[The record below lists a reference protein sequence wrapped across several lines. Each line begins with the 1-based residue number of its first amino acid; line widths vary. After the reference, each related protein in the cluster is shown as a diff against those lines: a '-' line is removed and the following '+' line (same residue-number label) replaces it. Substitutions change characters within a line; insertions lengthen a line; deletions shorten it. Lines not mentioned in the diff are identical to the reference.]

1 MSQLCY
7 LWKAG
12 DEGVAFVHLKGG
24 VTGPSVYKG
33 STYVHSQG
41 KMLQAKE
48 LLNFP
53 NEGRNAITAK
63 FHNSSD
69 YRHPPPRGL
78 PVFKKRLHNAAREVY
93 RRFYEASCFTRRL
106 VMQLK
111 TVSSIGLAFLLVF
124 GVVGVASA
132 QDVAATQGVLI
143 RVDAPAANTWAAIED
158 TIRIRILCYDGILDG
173 GFRVSV
179 VDSSLD
185 DDAVAANGRGTADVG
200 PKIFY
205 NYPYAGTDTDQI
217 TKGDGSTSGIDT
229 FKVKIGIE
237 AAANFESDSNHALKV
252 VLDLDATAVGGE
264 LNNLMANKKITSA
277 TAGFGA
283 TRVGDGVL
291 FGIDGS
297 RPVHGTGDNA
307 IFSSITLD
315 LTKLETVEND
325 TTGSPT
331 DPLLVQEIKINT
343 DDVFRAVLNLT
354 TRNVLTN
361 KAHKIE
367 VGLVPA
373 DSIARY
379 VAAEGDGG
387 LGLGAELANARA
399 FKDDALIKL
408 TVSGDRLVIPNPSVS
423 KKAVAGTFGDNQRL
437 ELFAYVVD
445 VAGNVGGTDTEPAA
459 ANWRLLHGT
468 DGVFATLAA
477 AGDSTAPAGPGVNT
491 NVAIIGDATA
501 PKITVNYP
509 NPDSIAAGSHDPRI
523 SAAITQTLGAD
534 AYTLLPGEAS
544 GVQTARPLKPLK
556 FELSEAPSR
565 ITIKHADSTLILED
579 YVGDNPATLDET
591 ETDFALD
598 PTGADK
604 IATVDFL
611 NIDIPEDGT
620 EGTQP
625 SDQPLWFTT
634 TENVVAG
641 VDDGKYEA
649 KGGTVGDIVIT
660 VWDSLDN
667 KSALTLEGITL
678 DGNTPGIINLF
689 PTADDA
695 PKDADNEGRPTIDPT
710 TKNPV
715 FNINEELDS
724 LSIRYHEAGGGP
736 PIIQVYGPGNARLET
751 VSSLVSWPVADTLID
766 RQRYNLEVLAIDL
779 AGNASVAKGGE
790 LTFKKTF
797 TNPDADLFKIAAT
810 PEEKGVAGVDVSL
823 AMTVIDTTLTRMEKE
838 QDSAAGDV
846 RAVTYHTPSALAVIV
861 SGDQADALEGV
872 TFSGTGVSPAPAFA
886 LPADLAALGMVAK
899 AAVLDGGGWNAGQRT
914 VKFKSTKPLTGITV
928 MAAEG
933 SIDPGTG
940 AYTLRISG
948 EAAKA
953 INIEVAEFS
962 KFNVTAIEGEI
973 STDNVAGAFSVHVV
987 PADAFGNPSL
997 KIENTAG
1004 SKTETSVAFTFASS
1018 NASVSVPSGQQM
1030 VTSTDGATFGAV
1042 AGNATGSATISV
1054 RTVRENY
1061 TTGETQSE
1069 DSDKNS
1075 ALTGSVT
1082 VNVVSEDGD
1091 GPDPGAPAAP
1101 ANIVVQDY
1109 KGADG
1114 EGDQGGIVVISFP
1127 NSSQHDA
1134 VSAYQISREID
1145 STTGMDDE
1153 GNVVELEEPMK
1164 KWVAWTSVSFSADA
1178 GDEMGDA
1185 EGDMQTV
1192 IVPAIDNVATNWGV
1206 TAVTAAGES
1215 DMTTASKR
1223 VFTKETIQQTLQLLG
1238 MPEAEL
1244 LTDEELN
1251 NVFNA
1256 PEDYVKA
1263 LIGDQKNVIFAPVN
1277 PDVSALIG
1285 SAAVPAN
1292 IRTGHAGSFLSSART
1307 VTEEPAGATDD
1318 IAPAAVTDAS
1328 GTGAGGVILR
1338 WTASASE
1345 GEVGSI
1351 PYRGYN
1357 IPIMGVKGYKVMRG
1371 ASADALEAAATV
1383 PSGSTQFTDD
1393 NLPDGMTTLVYR
1405 IDAFDDNNVAMSD
1418 LITVE
1423 NISVRVAFVD
1433 ANGDPVYLM
1442 VLPAQGG
1449 DLEVN
1454 FEDILAFGAAFG
1466 SKKGDAN
1473 YNPQADVNDD
1483 GSVDFA
1489 DLATAAATF
1498 GRVAVPPAGSK
1509 VAVVPQRPG
1518 VNADT
1523 EMTLEL
1529 ASEKVLVGETISLTV
1544 SMANARALN
1553 GYGLELVYDA
1563 DNFEFVSAVPAE
1575 NDLLKSEG
1583 GETPLFKNWP
1593 EEGRI
1598 SVVNLITESGTVS
1611 GEGALVTF
1619 TFKVLRE
1626 FAENARFE
1634 IAQGVVFDADQ
1645 LQNPVVTLGALD
1657 VQSTPT
1663 EFALHQNYP
1672 NPFNPQ
1678 TNIPYDLAEGGDVV
1692 LRIYNLLGQE
1702 VRTLVRER
1710 QAPGRYTVQWS
1721 GMDDRGVS
1729 VSSGIYF
1736 YQVSVAGKFQDAKRL
1751 MLLK

>member
-1 MSQLCY
+1 
-7 LWKAG
+7 
-12 DEGVAFVHLKGG
+12 
-24 VTGPSVYKG
+24 
-33 STYVHSQG
+33 
-41 KMLQAKE
+41 
-48 LLNFP
+48 
-53 NEGRNAITAK
+53 
-63 FHNSSD
+63 
-69 YRHPPPRGL
+69 
-78 PVFKKRLHNAAREVY
+78 
-93 RRFYEASCFTRRL
+93 
-106 VMQLK
+106 MQLK

-132 QDVAATQGVLI
+132 QDVAATQGIFI
-143 RVDAPAANTWAAIED
+143 RVDEPAANTWVAIGD
-158 TIRIRILCYDGILDG
+158 TIRVRILCYDGILDA

-185 DDAVAANGRGTADVG
+185 DGDVG
-200 PKIFY
+200 TDQRADNNKIFY
-205 NYPYAGTDTDQI
+205 NLGDDGTGSNDAI
-217 TKGDGSTSGIDT
+217 TKGDGASSGVDT
-229 FKVKIGIE
+229 FKVKIGV
-237 AAANFESDSNHALKV
+237 AAVPDFESNSNHALKV
-252 VLDLDATAVGGE
+252 VVDPGGTPDPDP
-264 LNNLMANKKITSA
+264 LNNLMTNRKITSA
-277 TAGFGA
+277 TAGLGA
-283 TRVGDGVL
+283 TRVGDGKL
-291 FGIDGS
+291 FGVDGS
-297 RPVHGTGDNA
+297 RPVHGTGATA
-307 IFSSITLD
+307 IFNSIKLD
-315 LTKLETVEND
+315 LTKLKTK
-325 TTGSPT
+325 TTGSGSPDPPLVTEIQITT
-331 DPLLVQEIKINT
+331 DA
-343 DDVFRAVLNLT
+343 VFRATLDLNI
-354 TRNVLTN
+354 RNVILN

-379 VAAEGDGG
+379 VLAEADGG
-387 LGLGAELANARA
+387 LGLGPEPANVRA
-399 FKDDALIKL
+399 FKDDALVKL
-408 TVSGDRLVIPNPSVS
+408 TVSGDRLLSTNPSVS
-423 KKAVAGTFGDNQRL
+423 MKAVAGTFGDNQRL

-445 VAGNVGGTDTEPAA
+445 VAGNVGGGEAA
-459 ANWRLLHGT
+459 PQAVNWRSLHGT
-468 DGVFATLAA
+468 DGVLAVDA
-477 AGDSTAPAGPGVNT
+477 AVDPPKRAGPTDAT
-491 NVAIIGDATA
+491 NVPIIGDATA

-523 SAAITQTLGAD
+523 SAAITQTFAAE

-544 GVQTARPLKPLK
+544 GVQSNRRLKPLEFK
-556 FELSEAPSR
+556 LSETPR
-565 ITIKHADSTLILED
+565 KIKIKHADSTLTLED
-579 YVGDNPATLDET
+579 YVGDNPTTDAT

-598 PTGADK
+598 PTGGDK
-604 IATVDFL
+604 VATVDFL
-611 NIDIPEDGT
+611 DIDIADT
-620 EGTQP
+620 ETTRSKP
-625 SDQPLWFTT
+625 SDQPIWFTT
-634 TENVVAG
+634 EGDVVAG
-641 VDDGKYEA
+641 VAKGKYEA
-649 KGGTVGDIVIT
+649 KGGTIGDIVIT
-660 VWDSLDN
+660 VEDSLGN
-667 KSALTLEGITL
+667 ESKLTLAGITL
-678 DGNTPGIINLF
+678 DGNTPGITNLF
-689 PTADDA
+689 PTEDDA
-695 PKDADNEGRPTIDPT
+695 PKDADNEGRATIDPV

-724 LSIRYHEAGGGP
+724 LSIRYHEQGGGVA
-736 PIIQVYGPGNARLET
+736 IVQAYGPGNTRLET
-751 VSSLVSWPVADTLID
+751 VGSLVSWPVSDTLID

-779 AGNASVAKGGE
+779 AGNATVQKGGT

-797 TNPDADLFKIAAT
+797 TNPDADLFKIKAT

-823 AMTVIDTTLTRMEKE
+823 AMTVIDTTLTRVEKE

-846 RAVTYHTPSALAVIV
+846 RAVTYHTPSAVAVIV
-861 SGDQADALEGV
+861 SGDQAEALEGV
-872 TFSGTGVSPAPAFA
+872 SFSGTGVAPAPSFA

-914 VKFKSTKPLTGITV
+914 VKFKSTTPLTGITV

-948 EAAKA
+948 QAAKA

-1004 SKTETSVAFTFASS
+1004 SKTEASVAFTFASS
-1018 NASVSVPSGQQM
+1018 NAAVSVPSGQQM
-1030 VTSTDGATFGAV
+1030 VTSTDGATFGAL
-1042 AGNATGSATISV
+1042 AGNTSGSATISV

-1061 TTGETQSE
+1061 TTGETQSD

-1082 VNVVSEDGD
+1082 VNIVSEDGD

-1114 EGDQGGIVVISFP
+1114 EGDQGGMVVISFP

-1134 VSAYQISREID
+1134 VSHYQIFREVD

-1153 GNVVELEEPMK
+1153 GNVVELDEPVK
-1164 KWVAWTSVSFSADA
+1164 KWMAWTSVSFAADS
-1178 GDEMGDA
+1178 GDQMGDA
-1185 EGDMQTV
+1185 EGDMQKLV
-1192 IVPAIDNVATNWGV
+1192 VPALDNVATNWGV
-1206 TAVTAAGES
+1206 TAVSGAGTS
-1215 DMTTASKR
+1215 DKTTASKR

-1263 LIGDQKNVIFAPVN
+1263 LIGDRKGLVFAPAN
-1277 PDVSALIG
+1277 PDVSVLLG
-1285 SAAVPAN
+1285 NGAVPAN
-1292 IRTGHAGSFLSSART
+1292 IRTDSDVSAGSFLSSART
-1307 VTEEPAGATDD
+1307 VTEEKAGATDD

-1328 GTGAGGVILR
+1328 GTGAGGVILT

-1357 IPIMGVKGYKVMRG
+1357 IPILGVKGYTVMRG
-1371 ASADALEAAATV
+1371 ASADALESAGTLA
-1383 PSGSTQFTDD
+1383 PGSTRFNDD
-1393 NLPDGMTTLVYR
+1393 NLPDGATSLVYR

-1423 NISVRVAFVD
+1423 NISVRMSFVD

-1442 VLPAQGG
+1442 VLPSQGG
-1449 DLEVN
+1449 TLEVD
-1454 FEDILAFGAAFG
+1454 FEDFVAFAAAFN
-1466 SKKGDAN
+1466 SQKGDAN
-1473 YNPQADVNDD
+1473 YNPQADVDDD
-1483 GSVDFA
+1483 GTVDFS
-1489 DLATAAATF
+1489 DYVTAAASF
-1498 GRVAVPPAGSK
+1498 GRTAVVPAGK
-1509 VAVVPQRPG
+1509 LAVVPQRPG

-1544 SMANARALN
+1544 SMANAKALN
-1553 GYGLELVYDA
+1553 GFGLELVYDA
-1563 DNFEFVSAVPAE
+1563 DKFEFVSAVPAE
-1575 NDLLKSEG
+1575 NDMLKAEG

-1593 EEGRI
+1593 EEGRV
-1598 SVVNLITESGTVS
+1598 SVVNAIIESGSVS

-1619 TFKVLRE
+1619 TFKVLSE
-1626 FAENARFE
+1626 FQENARFE
-1634 IAQGVVFDADQ
+1634 IARGVVFDADQ